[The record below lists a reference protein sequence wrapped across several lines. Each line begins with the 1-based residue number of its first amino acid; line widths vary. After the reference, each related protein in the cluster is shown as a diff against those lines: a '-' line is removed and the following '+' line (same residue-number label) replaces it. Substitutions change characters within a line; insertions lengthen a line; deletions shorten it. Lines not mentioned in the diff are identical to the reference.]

1 MCILHRVPSPLSP
14 TCCTLDRPPD
24 RYSCLPSLCHSLVLS
39 VPFLRLSTPLQSP
52 VAQALAT
59 MPTTTTAT
67 MAMALMETM
76 VGAAVMTTTTTAPTT
91 TTVMAGMGAMAT
103 AAMVSNQITMT

>member
-1 MCILHRVPSPLSP
+1 
-14 TCCTLDRPPD
+14 
-24 RYSCLPSLCHSLVLS
+24 
-39 VPFLRLSTPLQSP
+39 
-52 VAQALAT
+52 

-76 VGAAVMTTTTTAPTT
+76 VGAAVMTTTMTAPTT